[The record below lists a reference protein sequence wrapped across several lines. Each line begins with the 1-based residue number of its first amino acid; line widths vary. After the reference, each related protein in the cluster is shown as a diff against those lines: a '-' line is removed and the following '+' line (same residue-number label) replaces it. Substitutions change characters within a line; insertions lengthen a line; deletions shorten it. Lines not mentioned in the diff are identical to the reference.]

1 MIDLLSPPNKSQ
13 ELNNDFFQPKVSLT
27 LQTLLLTAASGSS
40 QLAMILLFVWA
51 ARSSSLQEFGTIS
64 VGIAL
69 GGTLV
74 GLLDFG
80 SNTLWVRNLARNEL
94 NVVKVRIL
102 FFWKLIF
109 SLIAICIFVFAVI
122 LAGFTQIAI
131 TSGAIAFSFLFNIN
145 TLVSLRARG
154 RNDLVSI
161 AVFADRFIAVV
172 TMFGFVYWLNF
183 QSSQA
188 LWISLVIGALS
199 SSCISWVVT
208 SPTNWMYPKYGRL
221 LNPWKNSFSFGV
233 SSSSISLQTLD
244 LPISAAVLG
253 TSISGLYAA
262 VNRWVQPLNLFV
274 GSFTQAIAPFVS
286 NAQTFSTAWVRIK
299 KSFWMVYVT
308 LGAAIF
314 LFIFSDQ
321 LVALLLGQRYE
332 AAGLLLK
339 ILIIGTIPS
348 LISQILLV
356 SLQSLGLEK
365 FVAMVLVPSTML
377 QLLLV
382 WSFST
387 YVGIVGVAIAF
398 CIGQSFTLI
407 GLSIV
412 LLFARRGKLL
422 RK

>member
-1 MIDLLSPPNKSQ
+1 
-13 ELNNDFFQPKVSLT
+13 
-27 LQTLLLTAASGSS
+27 
-40 QLAMILLFVWA
+40 MILLFVWA